1 MRRGRKCRGSRYPPR
16 VHSRAA
22 QKSPHEQRLRAS
34 RCRIGAMARRQGFLQ
49 SHVGVQAELDEHIFA
64 DLPSDSLKINDLQM
78 SVRRIGEG
86 TKKPTPRAYS

>member
-1 MRRGRKCRGSRYPPR
+1 
-16 VHSRAA
+16 
-22 QKSPHEQRLRAS
+22 
-34 RCRIGAMARRQGFLQ
+34 MARRQGFLQ